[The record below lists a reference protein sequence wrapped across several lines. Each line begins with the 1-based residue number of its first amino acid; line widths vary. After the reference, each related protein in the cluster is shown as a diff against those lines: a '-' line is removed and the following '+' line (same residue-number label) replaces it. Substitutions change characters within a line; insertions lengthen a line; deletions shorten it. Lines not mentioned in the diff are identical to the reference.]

1 MKAAWRAAVK
11 TTDHTSPLT
20 FSRLG
25 KTQLATLI
33 AVIFGA
39 QIFGFV
45 YEVHRLFFKC
55 NLENRCL
62 ICSTVLKTDAS
73 GDCFPLATSDIVID
87 NGCVAITFEND
98 FSLITDLVRNT
109 DLTLDSMRARVD
121 PVFFDSLKRH
131 GEIASLLV
139 SNGHNQMFEPDPY
152 AAKQF
157 LSRNHFGLGKAG
169 IAALNISD
177 SRAIAYSLQILYSYI
192 LVGCVLFSASDVSQ
206 SDVNHTAFRV
216 SDLRCPSNLYAIEG
230 NLLGQDM
237 TLSVP
242 SAYVQC
248 DGCNAAAVPTLG
260 MLSNGNACTSIT
272 PIRLQTSFYECC
284 RPMPIIDRI
293 AQTSAF
299 SIFCG
304 MISVLVTTAV
314 FFPYTMDAPSPSDQQ
329 PSNHPH
335 SNHPAIAGV

>member
-25 KTQLATLI
+25 KTQLAALI
-33 AVIFGA
+33 VVIFGA

-98 FSLITDLVRNT
+98 FSLITDIVRNI

-121 PVFFDSLKRH
+121 PVFFESLKRH
-131 GEIASLLV
+131 GKITSILA

-157 LSRNHFGLGKAG
+157 LSRNHFGLGNAG

-177 SRAIAYSLQILYSYI
+177 GRAIAYSLQILYSYI
-192 LVGCVLFSASDVSQ
+192 SIGCVLFSASDVSQ

-216 SDLRCPSNLYAIEG
+216 SDLRCPSKLYPVEG
-230 NLLGQDM
+230 NLLGQDA
-237 TLSVP
+237 TLSLP
-242 SAYVQC
+242 SDYAQC
-248 DGCNAAAVPTLG
+248 DGCNAT
-260 MLSNGNACTSIT
+260 MKMSSNGNACNTIT

-314 FFPYTMDAPSPSDQQ
+314 FFPYTMDAPSPSASDHP
-329 PSNHPH
+329 PSA
-335 SNHPAIAGV
+335 SDHPAIASV

>member
-1 MKAAWRAAVK
+1 
-11 TTDHTSPLT
+11 
-20 FSRLG
+20 
-25 KTQLATLI
+25 
-33 AVIFGA
+33 
-39 QIFGFV
+39 
-45 YEVHRLFFKC
+45 
-55 NLENRCL
+55 
-62 ICSTVLKTDAS
+62 
-73 GDCFPLATSDIVID
+73 
-87 NGCVAITFEND
+87 
-98 FSLITDLVRNT
+98 
-109 DLTLDSMRARVD
+109 MRARVD

-177 SRAIAYSLQILYSYI
+177 SRAIAYSLQILYPYI
-192 LVGCVLFSASDVSQ
+192 SIGCVLFSASDVSQ
-206 SDVNHTAFRV
+206 SDVNHTAFMV
-216 SDLRCPSNLYAIEG
+216 SDLRCPSKLYSVEG
-230 NLLGQDM
+230 NLLGQDA

-248 DGCNAAAVPTLG
+248 DDCNAAAMPTLG
-260 MLSNGNACTSIT
+260 MLSNGNACNTIT
-272 PIRLQTSFYECC
+272 PIRLQTSFHECC

-299 SIFCG
+299 SIFCV

-314 FFPYTMDAPSPSDQQ
+314 FFPYTMDAPSPPSDPSDQQ
-329 PSNHPH
+329 PSDQSP
-335 SNHPAIAGV
+335 SDQPAIASV